1 MHAVAR
7 GQADKGAV
15 YAAIFLFR
23 IQALDIGRR
32 GVDRRRQVS
41 QRALWLNMSTLISV
55 MNS

>member
-41 QRALWLNMSTLISV
+41 QRARWLNMSTLISV